1 MHKGPLL
8 LVILDG
14 WGEKEA
20 MENNAI
26 AHANKPYWEQ
36 LKQNHPWTTLSGSG
50 TDVGLPAGQM
60 GNSEVGHLNIGAGR
74 VVQQDYERITQ
85 AISDGSFAQN
95 EVLSKHLDNLVQ
107 TGKHL
112 HVMGLLS
119 PGGVHSHE
127 DQIFALCQL
136 AQEKG
141 VQHTFLHAF
150 LDGRDTPP
158 QSALPSLKK
167 FDQFFKETGCGQ
179 IASLSGRYYAMDRD
193 KRWDRIEPAYRVI
206 TQGQSEHH
214 FKEAE
219 SALNHWY
226 QKEVF
231 DEFIPP
237 SLIEGTKP
245 SAIGEDDVV
254 VFMNFRADRA
264 RQLTEALSSNEFAE
278 FKASISPEQF
288 SMITLTQY
296 QDRLPVEVAFAPQ
309 KFDKVLG
316 EVLADNQLKQLRI
329 AETEKYAHVTF
340 FFNGGIEQAFPGE
353 ERVLVPSPKVATYD
367 LQPEMNAQMVT
378 DKIIDALDAE
388 TFDVI
393 IVNYANP
400 DMVGHTGNFDAT
412 VKAIETIDSCLAQL
426 IPKLQQKGGQA
437 LITADHGNAEQ
448 MHCHQSQQ
456 AHTAHTS
463 EPVPL
468 IYIGKPAQWLNKPG
482 VLSDIAPTM
491 LYILGIN
498 QPSEM
503 TGQSL
508 LEWQTE

>member
-1 MHKGPLL
+1 MQNGPLL

-14 WGEKEA
+14 WGEKDTKD
-20 MENNAI
+20 NNAI
-26 AHANKPYWEQ
+26 AHANKPFWDR
-36 LKQNHPWTTLSGSG
+36 LKAEHPWTTISGSG

-74 VVQQDYERITQ
+74 VVRQDFERITQ
-85 AISDGSFAQN
+85 AINDGSFSQN
-95 EVLSKHLDNLVQ
+95 EVLSRHLDTLKKS
-107 TGKHL
+107 GGRL

-127 DQIFALCQL
+127 DHILALCQM
-136 AQEKG
+136 AHDRGINQ
-141 VQHTFLHAF
+141 TCLHAF

-158 QSALPSLKK
+158 QSALPSLQK
-167 FDQFFKETGCGQ
+167 FDHFFQESKTGR

-193 KRWDRIEPAYRVI
+193 GRWDRIELAYRAIVD
-206 TQGQSEHH
+206 GSSEHQ
-214 FKEAE
+214 FDSAE
-219 SALNHWY
+219 TALSHWY
-226 QKEVF
+226 NEGTF
-231 DEFIPP
+231 DEFVPP
-237 SLIEGTKP
+237 SLINGESIQGVQEGDL
-245 SAIGEDDVV
+245 I

-264 RQLTEALSSNEFAE
+264 RQLTQALSD
-278 FKASISPEQF
+278 PQF
-288 SMITLTQY
+288 SHFSTRCPDTFSTVTLTQY
-296 QDRLPVEVAFAPQ
+296 RADLPVEVAFAPQ
-309 KFDKVLG
+309 KFNQVLG
-316 EVLADNQLKQLRI
+316 EVLADQKLKQLRI

-340 FFNGGIEQAFPGE
+340 FFNGGVEQAFPGE

-367 LQPEMNAQMVT
+367 LQPEMNAQAVT
-378 DKIIDALDAE
+378 DKLIEAIQAQ
-388 TFDVI
+388 TYDVL

-412 VKAIETIDSCLAQL
+412 VKAIETIDTCLAQL
-426 IPKLQQKGGQA
+426 IPTLQQHGGQA

-448 MHCHQSQQ
+448 MFCNQSKQ

-463 EPVPL
+463 EDVPL
-468 IYIGKPAQWLNKPG
+468 IFVGEPAQWVNKAG

-498 QPSEM
+498 QPKEM

-508 LEWQTE
+508 IEWQKE